1 MHVYSPIRVASQ
13 YWWLM
18 LIWGILVALFGLCA
32 IFWPHLTLLML
43 IFLFGAFA
51 LVNGVLGI
59 VMAIQERHE
68 LPSWWVALVAGI
80 ISLIIGIAVMFWPH
94 ATAIVILYFIASW
107 AIITGVFQLA
117 EAISGMSRLSP
128 WILAITGIASL
139 LLGIILFASSPLVAL
154 LTLVWLIGIYALI
167 YGGMLIARSFYFR
180 SLLKSVPP
188 QYREPEFLP

>member
-1 MHVYSPIRVASQ
+1 MHVYSPTRMASQ

-32 IFWPHLTLLML
+32 IFWPHLTLLTL

-59 VMAIQERHE
+59 VMAIQARHE
-68 LPSWWVALVAGI
+68 LSSWGATLAAGI
-80 ISLIIGIAVMFWPH
+80 ISLLIGLAVMFWPH
-94 ATAIVILYFIASW
+94 ATAIVVLYLIAAW
-107 AIITGVFQLA
+107 ALVTGVLQLA
-117 EAISGMSRLSP
+117 EAVSGVGRHSP
-128 WILAITGIASL
+128 WFLAIAGVASL

-167 YGGMLIARSFYFR
+167 YGGMLIVRSFYFR
-180 SLLKSVPP
+180 SLLKNAP
-188 QYREPEFLP
+188 QQSREPEFLP